1 MNWSDVLQW
10 RSEPLAEYGREA
22 EKHSRELQ
30 EAAERLVAR
39 LNSLTGRGQTVT
51 AVRRALTQRISVIDE
66 QVNYLISVSEIA
78 SAGVD
83 GIDDIRADIADI
95 QETLASQPIHID
107 TRGVVSLVSSLLESA
122 RDLPTHYLE
131 MVRSVAE
138 RVARVLAKAIALEA
152 KLAGMIAA
160 LGLGAYDNHVNY
172 SASGPSRP
180 SLPPAGASEQEVAS
194 WWANQSDANKQWLI
208 ENYPEKIGNLNGVDG
223 TSRDKANRIV
233 LDQKLKDLP
242 GQISQLDEEIAG
254 ASSPSVREA
263 LRQKKAKQHLF

>member
-95 QETLASQPIHID
+95 QETSDYHVPQGHAW
-107 TRGVVSLVSSLLESA
+107 VSAAPYAYDLVQ
-122 RDLPTHYLE
+122 
-131 MVRSVAE
+131 
-138 RVARVLAKAIALEA
+138 
-152 KLAGMIAA
+152 
-160 LGLGAYDNHVNY
+160 GLGTDVNFGRNPDTMPGFHHLSGDVGPAPKTYDPVGLHMAYFNM
-172 SASGPSRP
+172 
-180 SLPPAGASEQEVAS
+180 
-194 WWANQSDANKQWLI
+194 
-208 ENYPEKIGNLNGVDG
+208 G
-223 TSRDKANRIV
+223 TQAQR
-233 LDQKLKDLP
+233 
-242 GQISQLDEEIAG
+242 EIAG
-254 ASSPSVREA
+254 VIAGVGRS
-263 LRQKKAKQHLF
+263 